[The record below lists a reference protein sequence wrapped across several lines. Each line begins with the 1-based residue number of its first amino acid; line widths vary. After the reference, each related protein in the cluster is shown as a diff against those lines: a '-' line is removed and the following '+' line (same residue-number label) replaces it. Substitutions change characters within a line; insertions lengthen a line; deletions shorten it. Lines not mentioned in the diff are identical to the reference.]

1 MTRNL
6 IRATKVS
13 LALTCAALLGA
24 CASTEIVQA
33 DDPFYAPVLQTMPLP
48 AAPQDGSLFS
58 PDDSMGLFTD
68 QKAMRVGDIITVV
81 LQERTTSSKQSNVE
95 FVKDSDISISP
106 TAETSLL
113 FGTRPSLGAF
123 GLGTNLIG
131 EREFT
136 GEASADQS
144 NNLSGTVSVTVVG
157 VYPNGTL
164 IIRGEKWV
172 NINQGNEYIRLSG
185 LVRPDDVS
193 PDNIVQSNKI
203 ANARIS
209 YSGTGQLANSQKVG
223 WLGKFFNSGIWPF

>member
-1 MTRNL
+1 MMLFHIRIAKALLVL
-6 IRATKVS
+6 IS
-13 LALTCAALLGA
+13 AALLGA
-24 CASTEIVQA
+24 CASTPAVQP

-58 PDDSMGLFTD
+58 PDNSMGLFTD
-68 QKAMRVGDIITVV
+68 QKALRVGDIITVV

-95 FVKDSDISISP
+95 FVKDNDISISP
-106 TAETSLL
+106 TAETGLL
-113 FGTRPSLGAF
+113 LGTQPSLGAL
-123 GLGTNLIG
+123 GLSTSLIG

-144 NNLSGTVSVTVVG
+144 NNLNGTVSVTVVG
-157 VYPNGTL
+157 LYPNGTL

-193 PDNIVQSNKI
+193 PDNIVESDKI

-223 WLGKFFNSGIWPF
+223 WLGKFFNSDLWPF